1 MQRVSSKT
9 STSWS
14 NWDGRQRFTPAAFE
28 KPRNNAEL
36 RAALER
42 AAHAGRRVRVAGAGH
57 SFTALVPTDGTL
69 LSLERMNQVLDV
81 DLTTGLLRVQ
91 AGITI
96 RDLNATLD
104 ANGLAMENLGDIDKQ
119 SIAGATATGTHGT
132 GAKLRNL
139 SSQLRAIELML
150 ADGTV
155 ITVDADNDR
164 DAWLAAR
171 VSLGALGVITAVTI
185 QTVPAFRLC
194 GVDGPM
200 PLDEALEQLD
210 ELVAANDHFEMYWF
224 PYSEDALLRRNRRT
238 GEAPTARSALR
249 GYLEDIVLVNYGLGA
264 FSRFGRRVPKLIPQL
279 NRTVTRVAG
288 SSRRIDVSH
297 RIFVSPRLVKFTEME
312 YAIPREHAV
321 AAIRAIRAAVHARK
335 LPVCFPIE
343 VRFVASDDAFLS
355 PAGGRETC
363 YIAVHM
369 FDRMDYE
376 EYFRVVE
383 EIMNGFD
390 GRPHW
395 GKRHFQTAE
404 TLAPRYPEWDR
415 FQAVRARLDPAG
427 RFTNAE
433 LDRVLGAAG
442 SSPARTQGVKA
453 WSTHAESPE
462 DNARRR
468 SAGA

>member
-1 MQRVSSKT
+1 LGGER
-9 STSWS
+9 WS

-28 KPRNNAEL
+28 RPRNHAEL

-81 DLTTGLLRVQ
+81 DLNTGLVRVQ

-96 RDLNATLD
+96 RELNAALD
-104 ANGLAMENLGDIDKQ
+104 AHGLAMENLGDIDRQ

-132 GAKLRNL
+132 GAEFRNL

-155 ITVDADNDR
+155 ITVDAVNDR
-164 DAWLAAR
+164 EAWLAAR
-171 VSLGALGVITAVTI
+171 VSLGALGVVTAVTI
-185 QTVPAFRLC
+185 QTVPAFRLQ

-200 PLDEALEQLD
+200 RLEQALEQVD
-210 ELVAANDHFEMYWF
+210 ELVAAHDHFEMYWF
-224 PYSEDALLRRNRRT
+224 PYSEHALLRRNTRT
-238 GEAPTARSALR
+238 AEAATIRSPLR
-249 GYLEDIVLVNYGLGA
+249 SYLEDIVLVNYGLGA
-264 FSRFGRRVPKLIPQL
+264 FSRLGRRFPALIPQL
-279 NRTVTRVAG
+279 NRTVTRLAG
-288 SSRRIDVSH
+288 ASRRIDVSH
-297 RIFVSPRLVKFTEME
+297 RIFVSPRLVRFTEME

-321 AAIRAIRAAVHARK
+321 AAIRAIRVAVHEHR
-335 LPVCFPIE
+335 LPVSFPIE
-343 VRFVASDDAFLS
+343 VRFVAADDAFLS
-355 PAGGRETC
+355 PASGRETC

-383 EIMNGFD
+383 EIMDGFN

-404 TLAPRYPEWDR
+404 TLAPRYPGWDR
-415 FQAVRARLDPAG
+415 FQAVRARLDPGG

-433 LDRVLGAAG
+433 LDRVLG
-442 SSPARTQGVKA
+442 PVAR
-453 WSTHAESPE
+453 
-462 DNARRR
+462 
-468 SAGA
+468 